1 MSDITEVEAGASSY
15 TCERCGTEYGDGDCC
30 PACGALRDAV
40 PCDEDPS
47 RSAQSRCVLCGRAV
61 CGPQADDGEPA
72 RCEDHRGVPVIE
84 GFAQVYTNNNA
95 FAAQL
100 LVENLRAEG
109 LDATL
114 YSQADRSFPMDL
126 GELSIARVLVP
137 AFEYQQA
144 LELVREYMDT
154 EGEVVFA
161 CPSCGEVYEPGQ
173 ETCASCGAS
182 LVG

>member
-1 MSDITEVEAGASSY
+1 LSEITEVPAAASY
-15 TCERCGTEYGDGDCC
+15 TCERCGTEYAEGDAC
-30 PACGALRDAV
+30 PACGSLRAAV
-40 PCDEDPS
+40 PCDDDAS
-47 RSAQSRCVLCGRAV
+47 RAAHSRCVLCGRAI
-61 CGPQADDGEPA
+61 DDPLEANEPA
-72 RCEDHRGVPVIE
+72 RCAEHRAVPVIE

-114 YSQADRSFPMDL
+114 YSQADRSFPMDI
-126 GELSIARVLVP
+126 GELSISRVLVP
-137 AFEYQQA
+137 AFQYQQA

-161 CPSCGEVYEPGQ
+161 CPSCGEVFEPGQ
-173 ETCASCGAS
+173 ETCSSCGAA
-182 LVG
+182 LAG

>member
-1 MSDITEVEAGASSY
+1 MSDIIEVEAGASF
-15 TCERCGTEYGDGDCC
+15 TCERCGTQYGDGDCC
-30 PACGALRDAV
+30 PACGALRESV
-40 PCDEDPS
+40 PCEDDPS
-47 RSAQSRCVLCGRAV
+47 QAAHSRCVICGRPLCGDR
-61 CGPQADDGEPA
+61 PDDGDPA
-72 RCEDHRGVPVIE
+72 RCEEHASVPVIE
-84 GFAQVYTNNNA
+84 GFAQIYTNNNQIS
-95 FAAQL
+95 AQL

-137 AFEYQQA
+137 AFQYLSA
-144 LELVREYMDT
+144 LDLVREYMDT

-173 ETCASCGAS
+173 EACASCGAS

>member
-1 MSDITEVEAGASSY
+1 MSDIIETPAGASY
-15 TCERCGTEYGDGDCC
+15 TCERCGTEYAEGDAC
-30 PACGALRDAV
+30 PACGSLRDPV
-40 PCDEDPS
+40 PSDDDPGQP
-47 RSAQSRCVLCGRAV
+47 AHSRCVLCGRAIA
-61 CGPQADDGEPA
+61 GHLETNEPA
-72 RCEDHRGVPVIE
+72 RCAEHRAVPVIE

-137 AFEYQQA
+137 AFQYQQA

-173 ETCASCGAS
+173 ETCTSCGAA
-182 LVG
+182 LAG

>member
-1 MSDITEVEAGASSY
+1 LSETNVEETPAAY
-15 TCERCGTEYGDGDCC
+15 RCERCGTEYVDGDSC
-30 PACGALRDAV
+30 PVCGNLREPV
-40 PCDEDPS
+40 PCEADP
-47 RSAQSRCVLCGRAV
+47 AQEAHSRCVICGRAV
-61 CGPQADDGEPA
+61 CGDRPEGRAAALCD
-72 RCEDHRGVPVIE
+72 DHRTVPVME
-84 GFAQVYTNNNA
+84 GFAQVYSNSNE

-100 LVENLRAEG
+100 VVENLRSEG

-114 YSQADRSFPMDL
+114 YSQSDRSFPMDL

-137 AFEYQQA
+137 AFQYEQA
-144 LELVREYMDT
+144 LELIREYMDT

-161 CPSCGEVYEPGQ
+161 CPGCGEVYEPGQ

>member
-1 MSDITEVEAGASSY
+1 LSDIIEAPAGTSY
-15 TCERCGTEYGDGDCC
+15 TCDRCGTEYRDGDSC
-30 PACGALRDAV
+30 PACGALRAPV
-40 PCDEDPS
+40 PCEDDAS
-47 RSAQSRCVLCGRAV
+47 RTAHARCVICGRPI
-61 CGPQADDGEPA
+61 CGEQADDREPA
-72 RCEDHRGVPVIE
+72 RCADHLGVPVIE
-84 GFAQVYTNNNA
+84 GFAQVYTNSNA

-114 YSQADRSFPMDL
+114 YAQTDRSFPMDL

-137 AFEYQQA
+137 AFEYLSA

-173 ETCASCGAS
+173 ETCANCGAS

>member
-1 MSDITEVEAGASSY
+1 LSDIIEVPAGASF
-15 TCERCGTEYGDGDCC
+15 TCERCGTEYAEGDSC
-30 PACGALRDAV
+30 PACGSLRAAIPSD
-40 PCDEDPS
+40 DDPS
-47 RSAQSRCVLCGRAV
+47 RPAHSRCVLCGRAISEELEN
-61 CGPQADDGEPA
+61 GEPA
-72 RCEDHRGVPVIE
+72 RCLEHRGVPLIE

-100 LVENLRAEG
+100 LVDNLRAEG
-109 LDATL
+109 LDAAL

-137 AFEYQQA
+137 AFQYQQA

-173 ETCASCGAS
+173 ETCSSCGAA
-182 LVG
+182 LAG

>member
-1 MSDITEVEAGASSY
+1 LSDITEVPAGASY
-15 TCERCGTEYGDGDCC
+15 TCERCGTEYAEGDSC
-30 PACGALRDAV
+30 PACGALRAAV
-40 PCDEDPS
+40 PSDDDPS
-47 RSAQSRCVLCGRAV
+47 RPATSRCVLCGRAV
-61 CGPQADDGEPA
+61 ADEFDDGEPA
-72 RCEDHRGVPVIE
+72 RCLEHRGVPVIE

-100 LVENLRAEG
+100 LVDNLRAEG

-137 AFEYQQA
+137 AFQYQQA

-173 ETCASCGAS
+173 ETCANCGAA
-182 LVG
+182 LAG